1 VTHEPQDGEETT
13 FWERLRRRKVVQWG
27 VAYAAGAWGF
37 LQGLE
42 YVSDTF
48 GWPGRLQQL
57 ATLALAIGLPVVL
70 VLAWYHGD
78 RGQQRVS
85 RAELAIIT
93 LLFLLGGGI
102 FWRYDR
108 ASEEIQA
115 TRTPVAA
122 PTSQV
127 TTVDAGPSIAVL
139 PFDNRSAKADDAFFV
154 DGIHDDIL
162 TQLSK
167 VSALKV
173 ISRTSVEQFRDTKL
187 PVKDIAALLGVN
199 SILEGGVQRGGDRVR
214 VTVQLIDA
222 ATDAHLW
229 AETFDRELTAENVF
243 AIQSEVAAAIAGA
256 LKAELT
262 VGEKAR
268 VDAVPTQ
275 SIEAW
280 ESYQLGKQR
289 MARRS
294 SDALAEAE
302 EFFRKAIELDPQ
314 FALAHVGLADVLN
327 MQILYS
333 GAAPVA
339 ALTEADKSVAEALR
353 LQPDLS
359 EAWASAGGNAFS
371 RRAYDDAE
379 TKFRRAIE
387 INPNNATAR
396 HWYSL
401 LLRDTGRL
409 DEALEQ
415 IERAIALDPMSPVMR
430 NVLGHSLEA
439 QGRFRDAEDAF
450 RKAMTIDPL
459 LPGSYSWLAA
469 LTAYALGGPA
479 DAVPLARK
487 AVALDPGGPYSVS
500 TLALLLNDLG
510 EVEEAVR
517 LTADA
522 ARRLPDSPWVWSTAA
537 GRQASAGDWKAASQ
551 SARKVLASDPRDG
564 FALHVLAIADLANGD
579 AGTARARYAKAYP
592 ELLAPEPPRI
602 DRSNYLGALGL
613 ASILLQTGEDTR
625 ARQLLDGSEGAIRQI
640 PRLSWLGFGI
650 ADVRIHALRGDKAR
664 ALAAL
669 REAEQAGWRGPSWRF
684 FRDVD
689 PVLASIR
696 DEPEF
701 KAVFADIERDMAL
714 QRAKLAKLP
723 KDAPLDL
730 AGD

>member
-27 VAYAAGAWGF
+27 VAYAAGVWGF

-93 LLFLLGGGI
+93 LLFLVGGGI

-122 PTSQV
+122 PASQV

-256 LKAELT
+256 LRAELT
-262 VGEKAR
+262 AGEKAR

-327 MQILYS
+327 MQIDYS
-333 GAAPVA
+333 GAAPA
-339 ALTEADKSVAEALR
+339 AASPRQTSRWPRHSGCSRTCPRRGRPRAAMHSVGGLTMTRRQSSGVPSRSIPTTPPRGIGTLSCCATPVGTTSR
-353 LQPDLS
+353 WSRLS
-359 EAWASAGGNAFS
+359 EPSPSIQCPQPCAFCSATFS
-371 RRAYDDAE
+371 TIRA
-379 TKFRRAIE
+379 
-387 INPNNATAR
+387 
-396 HWYSL
+396 
-401 LLRDTGRL
+401 
-409 DEALEQ
+409 
-415 IERAIALDPMSPVMR
+415 
-430 NVLGHSLEA
+430 
-439 QGRFRDAEDAF
+439 
-450 RKAMTIDPL
+450 
-459 LPGSYSWLAA
+459 
-469 LTAYALGGPA
+469 
-479 DAVPLARK
+479 
-487 AVALDPGGPYSVS
+487 
-500 TLALLLNDLG
+500 
-510 EVEEAVR
+510 
-517 LTADA
+517 
-522 ARRLPDSPWVWSTAA
+522 
-537 GRQASAGDWKAASQ
+537 
-551 SARKVLASDPRDG
+551 
-564 FALHVLAIADLANGD
+564 
-579 AGTARARYAKAYP
+579 
-592 ELLAPEPPRI
+592 
-602 DRSNYLGALGL
+602 
-613 ASILLQTGEDTR
+613 
-625 ARQLLDGSEGAIRQI
+625 
-640 PRLSWLGFGI
+640 GFGT
-650 ADVRIHALRGDKAR
+650 RRT
-664 ALAAL
+664 
-669 REAEQAGWRGPSWRF
+669 PT
-684 FRDVD
+684 
-689 PVLASIR
+689 
-696 DEPEF
+696 
-701 KAVFADIERDMAL
+701 
-714 QRAKLAKLP
+714 AKP
-723 KDAPLDL
+723 
-730 AGD
+730 